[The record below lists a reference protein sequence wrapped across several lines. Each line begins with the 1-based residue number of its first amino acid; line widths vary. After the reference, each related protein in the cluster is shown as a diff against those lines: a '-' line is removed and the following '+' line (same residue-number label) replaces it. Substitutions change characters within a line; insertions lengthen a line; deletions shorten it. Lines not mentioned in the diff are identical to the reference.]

1 MIKENIIV
9 KKRFIQ
15 NKFCWCKY
23 GLKITWIY
31 SIDFSNFK
39 VISPDMALYEKQED
53 NERQC
58 ERNEADRQEQAGRNL
73 LWKNYG
79 YLFFWIINGKRVK
92 FYYDY
97 DNQILIYM
105 VLLYYVK

>member
-1 MIKENIIV
+1 MV
-9 KKRFIQ
+9 
-15 NKFCWCKY
+15 Y
-23 GLKITWIY
+23 
-31 SIDFSNFK
+31 
-39 VISPDMALYEKQED
+39 
-53 NERQC
+53 
-58 ERNEADRQEQAGRNL
+58 
-73 LWKNYG
+73 